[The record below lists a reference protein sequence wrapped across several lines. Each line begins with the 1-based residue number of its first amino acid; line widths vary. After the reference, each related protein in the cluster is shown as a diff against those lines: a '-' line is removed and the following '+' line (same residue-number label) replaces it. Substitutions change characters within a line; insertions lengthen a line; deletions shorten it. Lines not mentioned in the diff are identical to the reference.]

1 MKIPHQRLEY
11 FKATI
16 EAGSVRGAAALLGI
30 APSAVSRQLV
40 LLETELGAP
49 VCERSRNGMLA
60 TEVGDMLL
68 HHYHRHAALDQAFRQ
83 ELDAYLRLETG
94 RITLRVGEGFVGD
107 LIDTPLQAFTD
118 RYQGVRLEVDTGSTS
133 EIINAVIQDE
143 THIGLMYH
151 GDAHPQLRFW
161 CSSLQPLIALMAP
174 NHPLAQSDT
183 ALSLD
188 QLAQEPIALWRAGHG
203 VRQLVDE
210 GFRMAGRTPIIGMQ
224 SNSLAVL
231 KHGARSGLNI
241 TLLPAFAAA
250 RELDDGVLV
259 ARAVDSPLFF
269 RGHAHVVTRVGR
281 SVPRAGMQLL
291 RHLERWMRAFRTQES
306 NEHTTG

>member
-11 FKATI
+11 FKATVD
-16 EAGSVRGAAALLGI
+16 AGSVRGAAAFLGI

-40 LLETELGAP
+40 LLEAELGAP
-49 VCERSRNGMLA
+49 VCERSRHGMLP

-68 HHYHRHAALDQAFRQ
+68 HHYHRHAALDLAFRQ

-94 RITLRVGEGFVGD
+94 RISLRVGEGFVGD
-107 LIDTPLQAFTD
+107 LIDAPLHAFTE
-118 RYQGVRLEVDTGSTS
+118 RYQGVQIEVDTGSTS
-133 EIINAVIQDE
+133 EIINAVVHDE

-161 CSSLQPLIALMAP
+161 FSSLQPLMALMAP
-174 NHPLAQSDT
+174 SYSLAQSET

-210 GFRMAGRTPIIGMQ
+210 GFRMAGRTPTISMQ
-224 SNSLAVL
+224 TNSLSVL
-231 KHGARSGLNI
+231 KHAARSGMTI

-291 RHLERWMRAFRTQES
+291 RHLERWMRAFRSSETNQ
-306 NEHTTG
+306 